1 MVRRATDAA
10 RPGRCYVQEPVRAVC
25 PRCQSVCE
33 AGAPSP
39 APPSVCRECGE
50 ALPPVPEGDATGLV
64 KREERLP
71 DGARVLLLPRPREP
85 AVRALVVAFAWNSLV
100 ASALTVAWLNDGGT
114 VLLLL
119 TVLLSAGLG
128 ATYFAARGLANH
140 VRVEV
145 GPRGLRV
152 EERPLPPTGALSHP
166 PRALLGFAVH
176 ATGWASA
183 PRVHV
188 LLRDGRALPLPF
200 AFARQEHAAW
210 VADALQQSLDEA
222 RATLPY
228 R

>member
-1 MVRRATDAA
+1 MGRVRA
-10 RPGRCYVQEPVRAVC
+10 RCYRGEPVRAVC

-50 ALPPVPEGDATGLV
+50 ALLPVPEGDATGLV
-64 KREERLP
+64 KREARSP

-85 AVRALVVAFAWNSLV
+85 AVRGLVVSLGWNALV
-100 ASALTVAWLNDGGT
+100 ASALAVAWLNDGGMVFI
-114 VLLLL
+114 VLA
-119 TVLLSAGLG
+119 VLLSAGLG
-128 ATYFAARGLANH
+128 ATYFAARGLVNH
-140 VRVEV
+140 LRVEV

-152 EERPLPPTGALSHP
+152 EERPLPPTGALHHP
-166 PRALLGFAVH
+166 PPALLGFAVH
-176 ATGWASA
+176 ATGWAGA

-200 AFARQEHAAW
+200 AFARREHAAW

-222 RATLPY
+222 LATRPY